1 MQYFVIGE
9 DGYKYGPA
17 DVLQL
22 NSWIIEGRLTPT
34 TRLEQVGSGVQV
46 YASTVPGLNFPMTTP
61 PGGAGPTTT
70 YQAPTQSPFSQPN
83 PYQTP
88 ASYPR
93 AGAPSYQQN
102 TQDLTYSWVC
112 FAIGWLCCPVVAN
125 GFGIFYANRAQ
136 QQGINGAK
144 VAYWFNLGYI
154 IFVVAVFLISF
165 LAGAAGGFR

>member
-34 TRLEQVGSGVQV
+34 SRLEQVGSGVQV

-61 PGGAGPTTT
+61 PSSGATTT
-70 YQAPTQSPFSQPN
+70 YQTPTQAPFSQPN

-88 ASYPR
+88 ANYPR
-93 AGAPSYQQN
+93 GGAPSYSAN
-102 TQDLTYSWVC
+102 TQDLTYSWVA
-112 FAIGWLCCPVVAN
+112 FAVGWLCCPVVAN
-125 GFGIFYANRAQ
+125 AFGIYYANRAQ
-136 QQGINGAK
+136 QQGVNGAK
-144 VAYWFNLGYI
+144 IAFWFNVGYI
-154 IFVVAVFLISF
+154 ILMMGVFVISF
-165 LAGAAGGFR
+165 IAGIAGEMR